1 MKRMILFICLLTLVG
16 CGKSDSLL
24 NYKNSYIGD
33 NLAVGNILSLL
44 PVNLQDYTFSLQT
57 ASEPYELTVNY
68 SNTKLTNDDL
78 NYSADILFTLIQNV
92 EIIHFES
99 ENSSSTFLRPSDE
112 FLQKIE
118 KELTQAS

>member
-33 NLAVGNILSLL
+33 NSAVGNILSLL

-57 ASEPYELTVNY
+57 ASEPY
-68 SNTKLTNDDL
+68 
-78 NYSADILFTLIQNV
+78 
-92 EIIHFES
+92 
-99 ENSSSTFLRPSDE
+99 
-112 FLQKIE
+112 
-118 KELTQAS
+118 